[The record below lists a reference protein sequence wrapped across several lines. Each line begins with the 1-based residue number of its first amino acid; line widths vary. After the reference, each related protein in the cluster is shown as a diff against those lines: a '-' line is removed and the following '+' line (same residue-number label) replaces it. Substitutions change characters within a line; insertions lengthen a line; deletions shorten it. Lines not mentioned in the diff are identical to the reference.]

1 MRRRG
6 HTLLS
11 RSICNGHILPQ
22 KRFLFS
28 YMFTKTQLAGG
39 QPLGQSARYI
49 AAKLA
54 SNLVIYR
61 GWKRNDSTVM
71 VHGPDMNLSS
81 LTVSKV

>member
-1 MRRRG
+1 
-6 HTLLS
+6 
-11 RSICNGHILPQ
+11 
-22 KRFLFS
+22 
-28 YMFTKTQLAGG
+28 MFTKTQLAGG

-81 LTVSKV
+81 LTVSKVNLSYTSYICFLDKINYLIEDTQILK

>member
-1 MRRRG
+1 
-6 HTLLS
+6 
-11 RSICNGHILPQ
+11 
-22 KRFLFS
+22 
-28 YMFTKTQLAGG
+28 MFTKTQLAGG

-81 LTVSKV
+81 LTVSKVHLSYTTYICFLDKINYLIEDTQILK

>member
-1 MRRRG
+1 
-6 HTLLS
+6 
-11 RSICNGHILPQ
+11 
-22 KRFLFS
+22 
-28 YMFTKTQLAGG
+28 MFTNTQLAGG

-81 LTVSKV
+81 LTVSKVHLSYTTYLHMFSRQNKLIEDTQILK

>member
-1 MRRRG
+1 
-6 HTLLS
+6 
-11 RSICNGHILPQ
+11 
-22 KRFLFS
+22 
-28 YMFTKTQLAGG
+28 MFTKTQLAGG

-71 VHGPDMNLSS
+71 VHGPDMNLSR
-81 LTVSKV
+81 